1 MKTLLLAMILSVALN
16 GDSIYDFKVQ
26 GLEGKEIDFSAFK
39 GKSILIVNTA
49 SKCGYTYQYEDLEKL
64 SQKYKNKLVV
74 IGFPANNFGQQE
86 PGSSEEIVEF
96 CKRNYGVTFLMA
108 DKVSVV
114 GNDAHPIFKYLTE
127 EAKKLGTQDPVIK
140 WNFTKF
146 LIDKNGKLVK
156 VFPSKVKPLD
166 EEITVHLN

>member
-1 MKTLLLAMILSVALN
+1 M
-16 GDSIYDFKVQ
+16 
-26 GLEGKEIDFSAFK
+26 
-39 GKSILIVNTA
+39 
-49 SKCGYTYQYEDLEKL
+49 
-64 SQKYKNKLVV
+64 
-74 IGFPANNFGQQE
+74 
-86 PGSSEEIVEF
+86 
-96 CKRNYGVTFLMA
+96 
-108 DKVSVV
+108 

-127 EAKKLGTQDPVIK
+127 EAKKIGTQDPVIK